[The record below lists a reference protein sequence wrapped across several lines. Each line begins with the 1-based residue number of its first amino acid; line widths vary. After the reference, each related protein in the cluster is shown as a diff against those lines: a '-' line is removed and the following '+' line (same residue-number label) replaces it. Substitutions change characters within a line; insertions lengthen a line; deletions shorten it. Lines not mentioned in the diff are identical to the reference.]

1 MLFLKTKFFAPAWK
15 PALCVWW
22 QVFHSLPGPHPGRL
36 LCKWVLGVSECAHV
50 NGSLRGKEQTLGLD
64 IRRAGGSVRRTHVS
78 GTLAEETTHCK
89 LQRTEEILFPPQLEA
104 ELPQFPEGTPPVPS
118 PVSSGSWGIC
128 LPSFLG
134 PKQGSSG
141 RPRLCA
147 ARGPRLVAEF

>member
-89 LQRTEEILFPPQLEA
+89 SQRTEEILFPPQLEA
-104 ELPQFPEGTPPVPS
+104 ELPQFPEGTPWTINHGQAEPRAVKDMERPAGVLS
-118 PVSSGSWGIC
+118 
-128 LPSFLG
+128 LFF
-134 PKQGSSG
+134 PK
-141 RPRLCA
+141 
-147 ARGPRLVAEF
+147 